1 MKPDCMHSCW
11 NNLSI
16 FFFLALCVTVL
27 NERSTSDDENFN
39 NESSP
44 EEDEDDMEEACGVDI
59 SSDECEYSSENSS
72 DAEDK
77 FLDVSNKSA
86 ASVSSTESE
95 NTTHSYS
102 NSLLEEEDDEDADE
116 IPSIQTKEYSAPD
129 LSDLSNGKIYD

>member
-1 MKPDCMHSCW
+1 M
-11 NNLSI
+11 
-16 FFFLALCVTVL
+16 

-59 SSDECEYSSENSS
+59 SSDECEYSSDDNSDS
-72 DAEDK
+72 DDK

-102 NSLLEEEDDEDADE
+102 NSLLEEEDDGNDAED
-116 IPSIQTKEYSAPD
+116 IPSIQNKEYSAPD
-129 LSDLSNGKIYD
+129 LSDLSNGKILLQINQYYH